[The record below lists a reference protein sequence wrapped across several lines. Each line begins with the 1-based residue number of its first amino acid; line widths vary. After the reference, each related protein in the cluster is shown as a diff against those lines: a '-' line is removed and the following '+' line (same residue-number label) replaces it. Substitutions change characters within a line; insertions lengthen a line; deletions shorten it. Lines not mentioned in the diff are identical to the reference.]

1 MVLAGYTKEQVKDII
16 DERTYSGPTAK
27 LHFALWRKDR

>member
-1 MVLAGYTKEQVKDII
+1 LAGYTPEQVKDII
-16 DERTYSGPTAK
+16 DDCTYSGPTAK